1 MRRNVVLPLLIVVLL
16 LAAAG
21 VGAFFFLSGSI
32 GGGGGGQ
39 TETVADAVPTPVPVT
54 VIGARVDIPV
64 GTVIT
69 DTATLLEPQQI
80 SQNEFNAQPNEFF
93 TSEQISDVRGKLTL
107 VPLIGGQPILRSQLT
122 EPGLSQQIPPAEDGD
137 VRRKAYP
144 VQVDSLTGV
153 ADQVNAGDFVDVVVS
168 RVFFYSVDGREF
180 RYPTSKTLVQ
190 NAQVLR
196 VLRPA
201 PTSVDAEGGATAPP
215 PGDAAPETA
224 PALDAQG
231 RPIADSSATGA
242 EGTLREGRWVLII
255 AVTNQEAEIL
265 EYARGISE
273 VDRDIA
279 RIALVLRG
287 AGDTDIEDTT
297 GISEDILFD
306 QYGVPFP
313 GINRLIIV
321 SPGQQ

>member
-1 MRRNVVLPLLIVVLL
+1 MRPNVVLPLLIGVLL
-16 LAAAG
+16 LAAVG
-21 VGAFFFLSGSI
+21 VGAFFFFSGSI
-32 GGGGGGQ
+32 GGGGGQ
-39 TETVADAVPTPVPVT
+39 IETVADVVPTPVPVT

-80 SQNEFNAQPNEFF
+80 SQDEFNAQPNEFF
-93 TSEQISDVRGKLTL
+93 TSEQIGDVRGKLTL

-122 EPGLSQQIPPAEDGD
+122 EPGLSQQIPPAEDGE

-144 VQVDSLTGV
+144 IEVDKLTGV
-153 ADQVNAGDFVDVVVS
+153 ADQVKAGDFVDVVVS
-168 RVFFYSVDGREF
+168 RVFFYTVDGREF

-201 PTSVDAEGGATAPP
+201 PTSADAEGAATAPP
-215 PGDAAPETA
+215 PGDTAPAAA

-231 RPIADSSATGA
+231 RPIAAGSATGA

-255 AVTNQEAEIL
+255 AVTNQEAEVL

-273 VDRDIA
+273 VDRDIG
-279 RIALVLRG
+279 RITLVLRG
-287 AGDTDIEDTT
+287 AGDTEIEDTT
-297 GISEDILFD
+297 GVSEDILFD

>member
-1 MRRNVVLPLLIVVLL
+1 MRRNVVLLLFIGVLL
-16 LAAAG
+16 LGAAA
-21 VGAFFFLSGSI
+21 VGAFFFLGGLF
-32 GGGGGGQ
+32 GGGGNRI
-39 TETVADAVPTPVPVT
+39 ETVADVVPTPVPVT

-93 TSEQISDVRGKLTL
+93 TSEQVGDVRGKLTL
-107 VPLIGGQPILRSQLT
+107 VPLIGGQPILRSQLS
-122 EPGLSQQIPPAEDGD
+122 EPGLSQQIPPAADGD

-153 ADQVNAGDFVDVVVS
+153 ADQVIAGDFVDVVVS
-168 RVFFYSVDGREF
+168 RVFFYTVDGREF

-190 NAQVLR
+190 NAPVLR

-201 PTSVDAEGGATAPP
+201 PTSEEAGGAATAPP
-215 PGDAAPETA
+215 PGDTA
-224 PALDAQG
+224 PAVDAQG
-231 RPIADSSATGA
+231 RPIRTDSAAAA

-265 EYARGISE
+265 EYARGISD

-279 RIALVLRG
+279 RITLVLRG

-321 SPGQQ
+321 SPGLQ

>member
-1 MRRNVVLPLLIVVLL
+1 MRPNGILPLLIGVLL
-16 LAAAG
+16 LIVVG
-21 VGAFFFLSGSI
+21 VGVYFFLSGSI
-32 GGGGGGQ
+32 GGGGGQ
-39 TETVADAVPTPVPVT
+39 IETVADVVPTPVPVT

-80 SQNEFNAQPNEFF
+80 SQGEFNAQPNEFF
-93 TSEQISDVRGKLTL
+93 TSEQVGDVRGKLTL

-122 EPGLSQQIPPAEDGD
+122 EPGLSQQIPPAEDGE

-153 ADQVNAGDFVDVVVS
+153 ADQVKAGDFVDVVVS
-168 RVFFYSVDGREF
+168 RIFFYTVDGREF

-201 PTSVDAEGGATAPP
+201 PTSADAEGAATAPP
-215 PGDAAPETA
+215 PGDTA

-231 RPIADSSATGA
+231 RPIAAGSATDA

-255 AVTNQEAEIL
+255 AVTNQEAEVL

-273 VDRDIA
+273 VDRDIG
-279 RIALVLRG
+279 RITLVLRG
-287 AGDTDIEDTT
+287 AGDTEIEDTT
-297 GISEDILFD
+297 GVSEDILFD

>member
-1 MRRNVVLPLLIVVLL
+1 MRPKVLIPLIIAVMLLI
-16 LAAAG
+16 AAII
-21 VGAFFFLSGSI
+21 GAFFFLGGLF
-32 GGGGGGQ
+32 GGGSGNRI
-39 TETVADAVPTPVPVT
+39 ETVADVVPTPIPVT

-64 GTVIT
+64 GTIIT

-80 SQNEFNAQPNEFF
+80 SQAEFNAQPNEFF
-93 TSEQISDVRGKLTL
+93 TSEQVGDVRGKLTL
-107 VPLIGGQPILRSQLT
+107 MPLIGGQPILRSQLS
-122 EPGLSQQIPPAEDGD
+122 EPGLSQQIPAAKAGE

-153 ADQVNAGDFVDVVVS
+153 ADQVRAGDVVDIIVS
-168 RVFFYSVDGREF
+168 RVFFYTVDGREF

-190 NAQVLR
+190 NAPVLR

-201 PTSVDAEGGATAPP
+201 PTSEEAGGAATAPP
-215 PGDAAPETA
+215 PGDTA
-224 PALDAQG
+224 PTLDAQG
-231 RPIADSSATGA
+231 RPIRADSAAAA

-255 AVTNQEAEIL
+255 AVTNQEAELL
-265 EYARGISE
+265 EYARGISD

-279 RIALVLRG
+279 RITLVLRG
-287 AGDTDIEDTT
+287 AGDTEIEDTT

-321 SPGQQ
+321 TPGQP